1 MKNFF
6 KTYKKETIIFFVCFA
21 TKLISFFIVLF
32 LRFKFGD
39 WEFLHSV
46 AEPSGKI
53 FSGGIPTFNFHEP
66 GDFHPPLYYFFTASV
81 LTALPYEWVIYLIQG
96 LLISIAAVFVYK
108 TGKMVLYSERLLTNG
123 LGEKIAFWSAILFS
137 VEPYLSFE
145 TNTLGSDVLGLF
157 FFVFFSYFFI
167 KYFKEG
173 ALAPLYASASFL
185 GLATL
190 TRPGT
195 LYLPVIIGFFFLFFS
210 FTARESLFRLL
221 KHFLVFTA
229 IFMLFIAPWIIINKI
244 VYNEFVFSRLS
255 RVNFYPYN
263 AATFV
268 AAKERISFGEART
281 RLEEKARQE
290 TEKSGEPLDDYYARE
305 AFKIIFSD
313 PIFYAKVHLIK
324 SVPFLLQP
332 GYEIMLHGY
341 GVPYK
346 PDRPDLTLLFMQ
358 RNFSAILKFITNI
371 DFATTLYLLGIM
383 FWGILNIL
391 FFAAL
396 ARSFRNDKFVFLV
409 FLFFGLTILY
419 HAALFGTI
427 AVARYRL
434 PLYFMFFLPAFYVI
448 FSRKNLSAEN

>member
-290 TEKSGEPLDDYYARE
+290 TEKRGEP
-305 AFKIIFSD
+305 
-313 PIFYAKVHLIK
+313 
-324 SVPFLLQP
+324 
-332 GYEIMLHGY
+332 
-341 GVPYK
+341 
-346 PDRPDLTLLFMQ
+346 
-358 RNFSAILKFITNI
+358 
-371 DFATTLYLLGIM
+371 
-383 FWGILNIL
+383 
-391 FFAAL
+391 
-396 ARSFRNDKFVFLV
+396 
-409 FLFFGLTILY
+409 
-419 HAALFGTI
+419 
-427 AVARYRL
+427 
-434 PLYFMFFLPAFYVI
+434 PAH
-448 FSRKNLSAEN
+448 